1 MQKLFIVAN
10 TILLMMISSL
20 SMADT
25 LELADG
31 TVIEGDLIG
40 TSNGIVMFNTGDNV
54 EAFPESEVLGIFLS
68 AGVATAQRIEEE
80 PVSPALVVPAG
91 TRLVIRMVD
100 SIDSKRHSAGH
111 KFRGQLEG
119 ALVTEGVTVAP
130 RGTFVYGTI
139 TAASQSGRMA
149 GSSTLAMEFT
159 DIMIDD
165 QLYPFSTEGLAA
177 QSSGEGGRTVGRTAR
192 AAVLGGLID
201 GSSGA
206 RTGAKVGLGASLLTS
221 GSSLNVPAGTLLETN
236 LRVPLQVT
244 LN

>member
-1 MQKLFIVAN
+1 MQKRFIVAN

-31 TVIEGDLIG
+31 TVLEGDLVG

-91 TRLVIRMVD
+91 TRLVIRMAD

-149 GSSTLAMEFT
+149 GNSTLAMEFT

-165 QLYPFSTEGLAA
+165 QLYPFATEGLAA
-177 QSSGEGGRTVGRTAR
+177 QSSGEGGGELWV
-192 AAVLGGLID
+192 VLPEL
-201 GSSGA
+201 
-206 RTGAKVGLGASLLTS
+206 LSL
-221 GSSLNVPAGTLLETN
+221 VA
-236 LRVPLQVT
+236 
-244 LN
+244 

>member
-1 MQKLFIVAN
+1 MYKLFVVIN
-10 TILLMMISSL
+10 TIFLLIISSP

-25 LELADG
+25 LQLADG
-31 TVIEGDLIG
+31 TVLEGDLVG

-54 EAFPESEVLGIFLS
+54 EAYPESEVVGIFLS
-68 AGVATAQRIEEE
+68 EGVATAEAIAAT

-91 TRLVIRMVD
+91 TRLVIRMID

-119 ALVTEGVTVAP
+119 ALVTDGVTVAS

-149 GSSTLAMEFT
+149 GKSTLAMEFT

-165 QLYPFSTEGLAA
+165 QLYPFATEGLAA
-177 QSSGEGGRTVGRTAR
+177 QSAGEGGRTLGRTAR
-192 AAVLGGLID
+192 AAAIGGLID

-206 RTGAKVGLGASLLTS
+206 RTGAKVGAGVSLLTS
-221 GSSLNVPAGTLLETN
+221 GSSLNVPAGTLLETT
-236 LRVPLQVT
+236 LRVPLQVH
-244 LN
+244 

>member
-1 MQKLFIVAN
+1 MHKFFIVGS
-10 TILLMMISSL
+10 TIVLFMISNL
-20 SMADT
+20 SMADS
-25 LELADG
+25 LQLADG
-31 TVIEGDLIG
+31 TVLEGDLIG

-54 EAFPESEVLGIFLS
+54 EAYPESEVVGIFLS
-68 AGVATAQRIEEE
+68 EGVATAQEIAAA
-80 PVSPALVVPAG
+80 PVSPALVVPSG
-91 TRLVIRMVD
+91 TRLVIRMID

-119 ALVTEGVTVAP
+119 ALVTDGVTVAP

-149 GSSTLAMEFT
+149 GKSSLAMEFT

-165 QLYPFSTEGLAA
+165 QLYPFATEGLAA
-177 QSSGEGGRTVGRTAR
+177 QSGGEGKRTVGRTAR
-192 AAVLGGLID
+192 AAAIGGLID

-221 GSSLNVPAGTLLETN
+221 GSSLNVPAGTLLETT
-236 LRVPLQVT
+236 LRVPLQVSSR
-244 LN
+244 